1 MEDQNKNKLN
11 KVAADLPEVPR
22 KEDGKIDLE
31 AIKIGTDEKGNA
43 IVDNEVFNAYYRELP
58 EGTRNQD
65 QSAWIT
71 RNGGVFKMP
80 TDDIRRAGADTLNAR
95 LAERKTF
102 AEVIQATLVK
112 KASNETIEDLE
123 LTTDTD
129 HLAAITAAAIR
140 RAERG
145 DVKAMEFIRDTI
157 GERPT
162 DKISAEVT
170 ALTPEDKE
178 MLARVQARLDQL

>member
-1 MEDQNKNKLN
+1 MEENKLN
-11 KVAADLPEVPR
+11 KADLPEVPR
-22 KEDGKIDLE
+22 LEDGKIDIE
-31 AIKIGTDEKGNA
+31 SIQIGKDEKGNI
-43 IVDNEVFNAYYRELP
+43 IVPDDIFNAYYRELP
-58 EGTRNQD
+58 EGTRNSD
-65 QSAWIT
+65 QSAWT
-71 RNGGVFKMP
+71 TKNGGVFKMP
-80 TDDIRRAGADTLNAR
+80 SDDIRRAGAETLNAR
-95 LAERKTF
+95 LSERKTF

-123 LTTDTD
+123 LTEDAN
-129 HLAAITAAAIR
+129 HLTAIIAAATR

-170 ALTPEDKE
+170 QLTQEYKE
-178 MLARVQARLDQL
+178 MLARIQARLNEI